1 MSHKDSAS
9 LNLTGKKLI
18 AILKP
23 SILKSHENPDLFS
36 DANCTKQSYPGL
48 KSSLVDWIPGNRIQ
62 LVLLAVI
69 SVKCQCRREKFC
81 RIWKSESSINNR
93 VVSFCTLIDWV
104 VVGRVMDVLRWSSDL
119 GTPECCHGDRLEQVS
134 RFCLWHLLLLRL
146 DCTKRLRDNIIN
158 GNGAAERDEKWCY
171 CPTVCT
177 VCWEIQGKGEDIFHV
192 PLTICIISIAAWD
205 TIL

>member
-69 SVKCQCRREKFC
+69 SVKCQCRRENFC

-158 GNGAAERDEKWCY
+158 GNAQQRGMRNGAIVPLFAQSVGKFKE
-171 CPTVCT
+171 
-177 VCWEIQGKGEDIFHV
+177 KGEDIFHV